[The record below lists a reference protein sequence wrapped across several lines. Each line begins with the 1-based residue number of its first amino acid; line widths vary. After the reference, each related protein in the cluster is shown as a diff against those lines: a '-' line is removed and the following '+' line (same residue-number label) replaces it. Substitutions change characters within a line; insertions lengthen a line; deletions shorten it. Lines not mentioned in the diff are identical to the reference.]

1 MIVDVCYITVWSSK
15 RSNGLELHFMSER
28 TDEYG
33 DSFEVTDAVSC
44 TLTRLC
50 RHEGQIEHEDKSA
63 LISTDLCLDRTGW

>member
-28 TDEYG
+28 TDEYS

-44 TLTRLC
+44 TITRLC
-50 RHEGQIEHEDKSA
+50 RHEG
-63 LISTDLCLDRTGW
+63 